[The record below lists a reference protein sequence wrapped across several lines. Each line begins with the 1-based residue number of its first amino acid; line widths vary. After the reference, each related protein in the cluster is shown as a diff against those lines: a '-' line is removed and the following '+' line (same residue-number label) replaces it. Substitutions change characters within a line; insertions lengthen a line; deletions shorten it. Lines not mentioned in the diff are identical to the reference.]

1 MKLSPNEF
9 LPAPKPTSKGRI
21 VTHGEP
27 MLTTKEAV
35 VSRYEQIY
43 AEHQGGKHV
52 ATIAFERGLTKF
64 HIKRIIRNMERGC
77 YIQGPA
83 K

>member
-1 MKLSPNEF
+1 
-9 LPAPKPTSKGRI
+9 
-21 VTHGEP
+21 

-43 AEHQGGKHV
+43 AEHKSGKHIC
-52 ATIAFERGLTKF
+52 TIAFERGLTKF